1 MNKKFKSFLKIIFG
15 ILISVCLVNYLISSV
30 EYEKVLGYIYNIKWE
45 YFVIS
50 IIVSFFSHLLRALR
64 WAILLEDIGYKVSR
78 FGLIC
83 GTFFGLFINILIPR
97 GGELARCTSM
107 NYKYGLPTNIL
118 LGTILLERVIDFI
131 ILLIIIFLVVLLDF
145 QTFGNFFAEKV
156 FFLSDKVLLSW
167 ETVGV
172 FLMFGII
179 ILIILFNLR
188 DKFLLFVKGHNFFL
202 GVLDG
207 IKSVNK
213 LKRRGL
219 FIVYTAGIWLF
230 YILITYIP
238 FHAFADLENLEFI
251 NAMFILILGGIGMII
266 PDPAGIGSYH
276 AVVIK
281 GMISVLDV
289 SRDAATAYAFNSHTL
304 TTLYTIILGLFCSL
318 FIFKSKFY

>member
-238 FHAFADLENLEFI
+238 FHAFADLENLGFI

-266 PDPAGIGSYH
+266 PAPAGIGSYH
-276 AVVIK
+276 AVVIE

-289 SRDAATAYAFNSHTL
+289 SRDAATAYAFTSHTL

-318 FIFKSKFY
+318 YIFKSKFY